1 MPETAAPAPAN
12 SPQEAE
18 ILAALGRR
26 SVVLVGMMGVG
37 KSTIGRRLATRLRL
51 PFFDADIEIEA
62 AAGMSIPDIFLAHG
76 EPYFRD
82 GEARVIARLLDS
94 GPAVIATG
102 GGAYTEREETRKR
115 IRDKAVSIWLKADLD
130 VIMKRVKRRADRPL
144 LQTEDP
150 AATVSR
156 FLEAREPV
164 YQSADLTV
172 LSRDVPHDRIV
183 DECIDALHA
192 RLCRKPCVDGPKIDA
207 SDGYNGYNGRD
218 ERHAMTAPLKHSD
231 PITVDVALG
240 DRAYDIVIGR
250 DVLPS
255 LGARVAALRPGVR
268 TAIVTDRTV
277 AKHWLEQTQAS
288 LAAAG
293 IPASHVVVDEGE
305 GSKTYAGLEKVS
317 EALIAAKIERNDLVI
332 ALGGGVV
339 GDLAGF
345 AAAVLRRGVDFV
357 QVPTSLLA
365 QVDSSVGGKTGI
377 NSPQGK
383 NLLGA
388 FHQPLLV
395 IADTSVLDTL
405 SPRQFRSG
413 YAEVAKYGVLGDEAF
428 FAWLE
433 ANHSDIFSGGAA
445 REHAIATSCRA
456 KAAIVSRDERETGE
470 RALLNLGHTFG
481 HALEAA
487 TGFSDR
493 LFHGEGV
500 AVGMVLAAEF
510 SAQLGMI
517 SQADAARVER
527 HLASVGL
534 PTHLQDIAGFAQEG
548 LADADALMA
557 LMAQDK
563 KVKRGKLTFILLEAV
578 GRAVIANDVEPSL
591 VRDFLKA
598 KLAKS

>member
-1 MPETAAPAPAN
+1 
-12 SPQEAE
+12 
-18 ILAALGRR
+18 
-26 SVVLVGMMGVG
+26 
-37 KSTIGRRLATRLRL
+37 
-51 PFFDADIEIEA
+51 
-62 AAGMSIPDIFLAHG
+62 MS
-76 EPYFRD
+76 R
-82 GEARVIARLLDS
+82 
-94 GPAVIATG
+94 
-102 GGAYTEREETRKR
+102 GA
-115 IRDKAVSIWLKADLD
+115 S
-130 VIMKRVKRRADRPL
+130 
-144 LQTEDP
+144 
-150 AATVSR
+150 
-156 FLEAREPV
+156 
-164 YQSADLTV
+164 
-172 LSRDVPHDRIV
+172 
-183 DECIDALHA
+183 
-192 RLCRKPCVDGPKIDA
+192 RKPSRRRTGFNRNIR
-207 SDGYNGYNGRD
+207 SSQ
-218 ERHAMTAPLKHSD
+218 RHAMTAPIKHSD
-231 PITVDVALG
+231 PITVDVALR

-250 DVLPS
+250 DVLQS
-255 LGARVAALRPGVR
+255 LGGRIAGLRPGVR

-277 AKHWLEQTQAS
+277 AKHWLEPAEAS

-293 IPASHVVVDEGE
+293 IATSRIIVEEGE
-305 GSKTYAGLEKVS
+305 GSKSYAGLEKVS
-317 EALIAAKIERNDLVI
+317 EALIAAKVERNDLVI

-345 AAAVLRRGVDFV
+345 AAAILRRGVDFV

-388 FHQPLLV
+388 FHQPVLV

-405 SPRQFRSG
+405 SPRQFRAG
-413 YAEVAKYGVLGDEAF
+413 YAEVAKYGALGDEAF

-433 ANHSDIFSGGAA
+433 ANHADVFTGGAA

-500 AVGMVLAAEF
+500 AVGMALAAEF
-510 SAQLGMI
+510 SAELGMI
-517 SQADAARVER
+517 GPSDAARVKH

-563 KVKRGKLTFILLEAV
+563 KVKRGKLTFILLQAI
-578 GRAVIANDVEPSL
+578 GRAVVANDVEPAL
-591 VRDFLKA
+591 VRDFLQQ
-598 KLAKS
+598 KLSG

>member
-1 MPETAAPAPAN
+1 
-12 SPQEAE
+12 
-18 ILAALGRR
+18 
-26 SVVLVGMMGVG
+26 
-37 KSTIGRRLATRLRL
+37 
-51 PFFDADIEIEA
+51 
-62 AAGMSIPDIFLAHG
+62 
-76 EPYFRD
+76 
-82 GEARVIARLLDS
+82 
-94 GPAVIATG
+94 
-102 GGAYTEREETRKR
+102 
-115 IRDKAVSIWLKADLD
+115 
-130 VIMKRVKRRADRPL
+130 
-144 LQTEDP
+144 
-150 AATVSR
+150 
-156 FLEAREPV
+156 
-164 YQSADLTV
+164 
-172 LSRDVPHDRIV
+172 
-183 DECIDALHA
+183 
-192 RLCRKPCVDGPKIDA
+192 
-207 SDGYNGYNGRD
+207 
-218 ERHAMTAPLKHSD
+218 MTAPLKHSASASV
-231 PITVDVALG
+231 TVDVALG

-250 DVLPS
+250 DVLAS
-255 LGARVAALRPGVR
+255 LGERVAALRPGVR
-268 TAIVTDRTV
+268 TAVVTDRTV
-277 AKHWLEQTQAS
+277 AKHWLEPAEAS

-293 IPASHVVVDEGE
+293 VPTSRIVVEEGE
-305 GSKTYAGLEKVS
+305 GSKSYATLTQVS

-345 AAAVLRRGVDFV
+345 AAAILRRGVDFV

-383 NLLGA
+383 NLIGA
-388 FHQPLLV
+388 FHQPVLV

-405 SPRQFRSG
+405 SPRQFRAG
-413 YAEVAKYGVLGDEAF
+413 YAEVAKYGILGDAAF

-433 ANHSDIFSGGAA
+433 KNHADIFSGGAG

-500 AVGMVLAAEF
+500 SVGMVLAAEF

-517 SQADAARVER
+517 SSDDAARIAR
-527 HLASVGL
+527 HLSAVGL
-534 PTHLQDIAGFAQEG
+534 PTRLQDIAGFTQEG
-548 LADADALMA
+548 LADADALLA

-578 GRAVIANDVEPSL
+578 GRAVIANNVEPQP
-591 VRDFLKA
+591 VRDFLQA
-598 KLAKS
+598 KLKA

>member
-1 MPETAAPAPAN
+1 
-12 SPQEAE
+12 
-18 ILAALGRR
+18 
-26 SVVLVGMMGVG
+26 
-37 KSTIGRRLATRLRL
+37 
-51 PFFDADIEIEA
+51 
-62 AAGMSIPDIFLAHG
+62 
-76 EPYFRD
+76 
-82 GEARVIARLLDS
+82 
-94 GPAVIATG
+94 
-102 GGAYTEREETRKR
+102 
-115 IRDKAVSIWLKADLD
+115 
-130 VIMKRVKRRADRPL
+130 
-144 LQTEDP
+144 
-150 AATVSR
+150 
-156 FLEAREPV
+156 
-164 YQSADLTV
+164 
-172 LSRDVPHDRIV
+172 
-183 DECIDALHA
+183 
-192 RLCRKPCVDGPKIDA
+192 
-207 SDGYNGYNGRD
+207 
-218 ERHAMTAPLKHSD
+218 MTAPLKHSD
-231 PITVDVALG
+231 PVNVDVALG

-250 DVLPS
+250 GVLAS
-255 LGARVAALRPGVR
+255 LGERVAALRPGVR

-277 AKHWLEQTQAS
+277 AKHWLEPTEAS

-293 IPASHVVVDEGE
+293 IPTARIVVQEGE
-305 GSKTYAGLEKVS
+305 ISKTYAGLEQVS

-345 AAAVLRRGVDFV
+345 AAAILRRGVDFV

-388 FHQPLLV
+388 FHQPVLV
-395 IADTSVLDTL
+395 IADTAVLDTL
-405 SPRQFRSG
+405 SPRQFRAG

-433 ANHSDIFSGGAA
+433 KNHLDILKGGAA

-456 KAAIVSRDERETGE
+456 KAGVVSRDERETGE

-500 AVGMVLAAEF
+500 AIGMTLAAQF
-510 SAQLGMI
+510 SAKLGMI
-517 SQADAARVER
+517 GEADAARIER
-527 HLASVGL
+527 HLIEAGL
-534 PTHLQDIAGFAQEG
+534 PTRLQDIAGFAQEG

-563 KVKRGKLTFILLEAV
+563 KVERGRLTFILLEAV
-578 GRAVIANDVEPSL
+578 GRAVIAKDVEPAP
-591 VRDFLKA
+591 VRDFLQE
-598 KLAKS
+598 KLAQKA